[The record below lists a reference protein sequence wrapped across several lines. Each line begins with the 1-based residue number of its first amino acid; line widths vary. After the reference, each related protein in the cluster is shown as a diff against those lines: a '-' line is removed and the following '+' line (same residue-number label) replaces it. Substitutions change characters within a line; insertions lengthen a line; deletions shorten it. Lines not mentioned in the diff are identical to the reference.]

1 MTQRQKGKLLLLQK
15 ILLSET
21 DENHKLTGAEL
32 ISKLAASGISCER
45 KTIYDD
51 IETLTLSGLDIVTEK
66 IGHSNYYYVSSRY
79 FQDEELLVLA
89 DAVASSKFLTRKK
102 SDELIKKLQSLT
114 SRYKG
119 QRLRRSIYVGGRV
132 KTYNEAIYYSINAI
146 HDAIYKNQQITF
158 RYTEYDI
165 DKKKRYRHHGEVYQV
180 SPYYLIWESDC
191 YYLVCYCRKH
201 EELCRYRVD
210 RMTDVCVIEEK
221 RKTLTIDE
229 EELAKELRGTYNMY
243 GGTRETI
250 TLEMSTKLINVVIDR
265 FGDDIHIRRSGEDS
279 FIVKLDVSISP
290 TFWGWLFQFGSE
302 ARLLA
307 PDWVIYEA
315 QKKLTEISE
324 LYQDNQEGRNQL

>member
-210 RMTDVCVIEEK
+210 RMTDVCVIEKK

-243 GGTRETI
+243 GGPRETI

-279 FIVKLDVSISP
+279 FIVRLDVSISP

-315 QKKLTEISE
+315 QKKLLEISE